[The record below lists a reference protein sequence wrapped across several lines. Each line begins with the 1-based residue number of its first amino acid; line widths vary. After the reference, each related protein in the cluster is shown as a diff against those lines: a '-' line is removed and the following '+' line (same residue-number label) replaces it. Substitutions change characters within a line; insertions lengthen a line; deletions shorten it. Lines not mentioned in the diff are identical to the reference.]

1 MVAAAGGAKMQ
12 PLQSCGLGRCGPQPL
27 VAAISSLQN
36 GPQKNIGGLDPAIT
50 ALLARFLQAVE
61 LELQGL

>member
-36 GPQKNIGGLDPAIT
+36 GPQKNIRGLDQQSLRGCTI
-50 ALLARFLQAVE
+50 LQTVE